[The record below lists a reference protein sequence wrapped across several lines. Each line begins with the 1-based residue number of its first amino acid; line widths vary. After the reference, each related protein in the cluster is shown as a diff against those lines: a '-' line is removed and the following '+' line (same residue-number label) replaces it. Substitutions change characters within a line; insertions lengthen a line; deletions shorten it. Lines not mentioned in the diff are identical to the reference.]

1 MWEGKE
7 TDNVFLD
14 ITELKKGTDPE
25 SIYTGL
31 RQSLRQAVRANL
43 YKLYY

>member
-1 MWEGKE
+1 M
-7 TDNVFLD
+7 DNVFLE
-14 ITELKKGTDPE
+14 ITELKRGTDPE

-31 RQSLRQAVRANL
+31 RQSLRQVVKSNL